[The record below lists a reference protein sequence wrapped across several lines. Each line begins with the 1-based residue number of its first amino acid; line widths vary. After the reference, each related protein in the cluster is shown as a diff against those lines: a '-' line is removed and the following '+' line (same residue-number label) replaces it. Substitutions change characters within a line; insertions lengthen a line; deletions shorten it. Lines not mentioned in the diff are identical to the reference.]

1 MEYSSEQ
8 LRALAR
14 EFCPDGI
21 TKDPVP
27 LGNGHINDT
36 FLFEAQGRS
45 HVLQRIN
52 RNVFREPEKQSWYLP
67 QQMEPRFGKL
77 FMILPVPVLFRESIT
92 QISRLKA
99 LQDAVLIMH

>member
-1 MEYSSEQ
+1 MMVEYHHYGMDSGAGERRFLMNQEWRSIMEYSSEQ

-45 HVLQRIN
+45 HVL
-52 RNVFREPEKQSWYLP
+52 
-67 QQMEPRFGKL
+67 
-77 FMILPVPVLFRESIT
+77 
-92 QISRLKA
+92 
-99 LQDAVLIMH
+99 